1 MSVNS
6 SFNSS
11 NSSIHLPI
19 ICFGSRPGI
28 FIFVAFSVTNV
39 FLLPLFILVLYMG
52 YQRRR
57 QQHSGS
63 AAGMTSH
70 SDIFT
75 YNMIGLELIGVL
87 GCCFYCCGALT
98 NVKAI
103 VLVGIDIF
111 SITSPGQTLFHLL
124 TCVERYLAV
133 VHPIIYL
140 GLRQAGQQLHTVDM
154 ADNSSSVSSSS
165 DFEFLFCAS
174 VSASNTMAITIFAVK
189 TILMLPLCTAVLY
202 LSHRQ
207 RKQQLS
213 FTTTSH
219 ADIFTYHM
227 IAMLMIWFLS
237 GFCVMYGKY
246 ANLQKMEILG
256 VCLSLLDLYG
266 EIFFQTLTCVERYL
280 AVVHPITYLKL
291 KQARGGQE
299 KGA

>member
-39 FLLPLFILVLYMG
+39 FLLPLYILVLYMG

-57 QQHSGS
+57 QQRSGS

-103 VLVGIDIF
+103 VLVGMDIF

-165 DFEFLFCAS
+165 DFNFLLCET
-174 VSASNTMAITIFAVK
+174 VSASSTMAIIVTAVR

-202 LSHRQ
+202 LSLRQ

-227 IAMLMIWFLS
+227 IAMQMLWFLS
-237 GFCVMYGKY
+237 AFCFI
-246 ANLQKMEILG
+246 LTPSLLG
-256 VCLSLLDLYG
+256 VSERNQNLLLLDQFEVNCFTQG
-266 EIFFQTLTCVERYL
+266 
-280 AVVHPITYLKL
+280 HPNML
-291 KQARGGQE
+291 
-299 KGA
+299 